1 MGKRTADGPTDHPDQ
16 YRTTIEQIPIKREAP
31 GQFAPGPNKT
41 VLFRC

>member
-1 MGKRTADGPTDHPDQ
+1 VGKRTADGPTDHPDQ